1 MAQAQDVTIPVP
13 LQSGAT
19 DHPDAPQSGAVAP
32 PPLPAGFAMSKAP
45 KQQASTPPPL
55 PAGYTMSGA
64 PKLQQPA
71 ANTTPAPPLSNFA
84 RGEANVDSALD
95 AAGRFGTRLGQS
107 LGVPTNKEE
116 LAAAGTPPSLLEAA
130 VGPGPAGVAKQLWQS
145 GKSLYQGAKES
156 GKEAYEA
163 GQNIASGGPI
173 LQNVAKPVSTAVNAA
188 VGAVPFIGAPMVR
201 AGEDV
206 VAKNYAGAAGGLTG
220 VLGQVALEGAGERR
234 LGTDEMTFHDAKVKE
249 AQVAL
254 KEAQKGAVP
263 YQASIDA
270 GKRLPKEVQKP
281 IDKAQAALDEAKQ
294 HHEIAKQAIA
304 QRKVPPAAPEPTTAQ
319 VTAQPQAPRP
329 APTMR
334 IPGTPEAPVAPM
346 NVKTPGQ
353 VQPET
358 FPQTPTETYGH
369 AGDENSRWQPRNCR
383 YAAYVNRR
391 YARSGTR

>member
-1 MAQAQDVTIPVP
+1 MSNARPIGQPKP
-13 LQSGAT
+13 LFDMSSARPIGK
-19 DHPDAPQSGAVAP
+19 PQP
-32 PPLPAGFAMSKAP
+32 RFDMSNARSIDK
-45 KQQASTPPPL
+45 
-55 PAGYTMSGA
+55 
-64 PKLQQPA
+64 PA
-71 ANTTPAPPLSNFA
+71 AAPTVKSAPVATAPAPPSSMQQDQDTIA
-84 RGEANVDSALD
+84 KGVDVAK
-95 AAGRFGTRLGQS
+95 RYGTRLGQS

-220 VLGQVALEGAGERR
+220 VLGQVALEGAGERGVGR
-234 LGTDEMTFHDAKVKE
+234 DELAFHDAKVKE

-304 QRKVPPAAPEPTTAQ
+304 QRKVPPAAPEPTTEN
-319 VTAQPQAPRP
+319 VIAQPQAPRP
-329 APTMR
+329 TPTMR
-334 IPGTPEAPVAPM
+334 VPGTPEAP
-346 NVKTPGQ
+346 K
-353 VQPET
+353 
-358 FPQTPTETYGH
+358 PQMRTMSTETPAPEAKAPAAEPKAPEVPEQKVR
-369 AGDENSRWQPRNCR
+369 AGE
-383 YAAYVNRR
+383 RR
-391 YARSGTR
+391 KEAVPVAE